1 MSKDTKTV
9 SLKSLLKPQETV
21 RHNQQIDQEDCEHYD
36 MEDATCL
43 DCGKDLTEKLMCDAY
58 DRAKDRWKE

>member
-1 MSKDTKTV
+1 MSKEIKLIKNVIGVYCIPKVND
-9 SLKSLLKPQETV
+9 P
-21 RHNQQIDQEDCEHYD
+21 EDCEHSD
-36 MEDATCL
+36 LEDAICL

>member
-1 MSKDTKTV
+1 MSKAGEFDKDIALFVQQTK
-9 SLKSLLKPQETV
+9 KWREKQ
-21 RHNQQIDQEDCEHYD
+21 REDCEHSD
-36 MEDATCL
+36 LEDAICL